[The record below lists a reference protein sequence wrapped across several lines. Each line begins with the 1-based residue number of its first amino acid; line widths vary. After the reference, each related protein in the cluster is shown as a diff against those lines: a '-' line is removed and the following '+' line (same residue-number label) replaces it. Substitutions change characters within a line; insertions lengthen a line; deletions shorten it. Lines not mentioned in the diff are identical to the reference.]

1 MIKYVLYRDIAKYH
15 DDDVQLYKNTS
26 KCTCPI
32 VQGIDRIAK
41 CMVFPK
47 LVNAQRK
54 THYHES

>member
-1 MIKYVLYRDIAKYH
+1 MYCDIAKH
-15 DDDVQLYKNTS
+15 DDDEVQLYKNTS

-41 CMVFPK
+41 CIVFPK

-54 THYHES
+54 THYRES